1 MEGRAASGCTYAP
14 SGLAGRAGGRTDG
27 ATDEH
32 EVEPQLTEHVH
43 MPQERPSVELE
54 AIAAQAAEAEAAEAQ
69 AWQAWTR
76 QLQLERLEVAE
87 HRRSPQLHVVP
98 VDACA
103 APRGC

>member
-1 MEGRAASGCTYAP
+1 MLQAVRDDRRERAESM
-14 SGLAGRAGGRTDG
+14 S

-32 EVEPQLTEHVH
+32 EVEPQRTERKH
-43 MPQERPSVELE
+43 MPQERPRVELE
-54 AIAAQAAEAEAAEAQ
+54 AVADQAAEAEAEAVEVQ
-69 AWQAWTR
+69 AWQAWMR
-76 QLQLERLEVAE
+76 QLLHLEHLEVVE

>member
-1 MEGRAASGCTYAP
+1 MR
-14 SGLAGRAGGRTDG
+14 

-43 MPQERPSVELE
+43 MPQERPRVELE
-54 AIAAQAAEAEAAEAQ
+54 AVAEAEAEAEAEAAEAP

-76 QLQLERLEVAE
+76 QLHLEHLEVAE

-103 APRGC
+103 APSGC